1 MKTTAALL
9 AAVLLL
15 GSSPAHA
22 ADGATRGRGWLTGV
36 GLGFVALTLGGV
48 GLGVGGLLQT
58 QDANTLLVAYV
69 GTESAPRT
77 PLGTE
82 AQTVSDLQARAQ
94 SGKTLTAA
102 GFVLGGVGLVGAVVC
117 LVLDGIWANRPVDV
131 AFAPTAGGGAFVFS
145 ARF

>member
-9 AAVLLL
+9 AAVMLL
-15 GSSPAHA
+15 GAVPAHA

-58 QDANTLLVAYV
+58 NDANTLLTAYV
-69 GTESAPRT
+69 GNGRT
-77 PLGTE
+77 PLGEEATVITE
-82 AQTVSDLQARAQ
+82 LQARASAGQ
-94 SGKTLTAA
+94 SLAAA

-117 LVLDGIWANRPVDV
+117 LVLDGVWANRPVDV
-131 AFAPTAGGGAFVFS
+131 AFAPSAGGGALVFS